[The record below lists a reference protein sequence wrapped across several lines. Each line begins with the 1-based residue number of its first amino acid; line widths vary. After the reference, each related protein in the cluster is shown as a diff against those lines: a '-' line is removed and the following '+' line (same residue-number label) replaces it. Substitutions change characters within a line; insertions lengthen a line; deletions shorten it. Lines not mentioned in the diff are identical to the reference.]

1 MSCRRKD
8 YKNLD
13 KYRETR
19 KKQKQRYRDR
29 TGSSLYIPKKWE
41 EWEDELVVKH
51 EVSDNELSLMLERS
65 VQAIQVRRWRLVKRE
80 NQKDEIQSNG

>member
-1 MSCRRKD
+1 MNCRRKN
-8 YKNLD
+8 YKNLN

-29 TGSSLYIPKKWE
+29 TGSGLYTPKKWE

-51 EVSDNELSLMLERS
+51 DVSDNELSVILKRS
-65 VQAIQVRRWRLVKRE
+65 VQAIQVRRWRLVKKE
-80 NQKDEIQSNG
+80 NKKDEVQFNR